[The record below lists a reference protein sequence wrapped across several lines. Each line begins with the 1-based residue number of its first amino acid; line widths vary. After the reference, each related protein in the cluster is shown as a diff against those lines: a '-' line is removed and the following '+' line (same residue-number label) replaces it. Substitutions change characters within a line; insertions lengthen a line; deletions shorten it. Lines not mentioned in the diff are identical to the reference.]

1 MNPNST
7 THLIGTRV
15 EVYWNLH
22 RDLFSVRALSG
33 PDKGRVVTHTRLIDL
48 GDVTFVVQPAG
59 RARVLAEGR
68 KNVHAFVR
76 GTVLCSLDG
85 VNADY
90 TKVTYNPY
98 KTDSFVARKDGTRFR
113 NASVVRAYTD
123 NRGRP
128 VLAAA

>member
-1 MNPNST
+1 
-7 THLIGTRV
+7 
-15 EVYWNLH
+15 
-22 RDLFSVRALSG
+22 
-33 PDKGRVVTHTRLIDL
+33 
-48 GDVTFVVQPAG
+48 
-59 RARVLAEGR
+59 
-68 KNVHAFVR
+68 
-76 GTVLCSLDG
+76 

-113 NASVVRAYTD
+113 NASVVREYTD